1 MLTLYIIRYII
12 YLSKT
17 YRKGEEMIFPMNTPM
32 FDLLVLAVVDKEDS
46 YGYQIS
52 QVIKQVSNT
61 KDSTL
66 YPVLRRLQEQN
77 YLTAY
82 DQPYQGRNRKYYRIT
97 DEGKQTFEMLSK
109 EWSLYKDAVDQVVK
123 GGMDIE

>member
-1 MLTLYIIRYII
+1 
-12 YLSKT
+12 
-17 YRKGEEMIFPMNTPM
+17 MIFPMNTPM
-32 FDLLVLAVVDKEDS
+32 FDLLVLAVVEKEDS

-66 YPVLRRLQEQN
+66 YPVLRRLQEQR

-82 DQPYQGRNRKYYRIT
+82 GQPYQGRNRKYYRIT
-97 DEGKQTFEMLSK
+97 DEGRQTFEMLSE
-109 EWSLYKDAVDQVVK
+109 EWSLYKNAVDDIVK
-123 GGMDIE
+123 GGMNIE